1 MASFFKK
8 IFTTGII
15 LLSVAVFAAAEQ
27 TPAADGQNEMNSILA
42 SVNGE
47 PVSLGDVLP
56 STRAREYQAFAAYSG
71 KRFTE
76 AIRAIRKKA
85 VDDLIEKKLILADY
99 KSQSYKISA
108 RDIEYELDKVAERM
122 GCRSREDLRQKLFE
136 NNMTIE
142 QLRREVEDGMIV
154 QFMLFRKLVVAGT
167 PTPKEMYEYFVKNEK
182 KLEGEELVDLA
193 MLKLDKSR
201 ADWAIEHKE
210 ISDILARSPERF
222 SELVRRYAP
231 EFGDGRL
238 GEIERAKLRPEFS
251 AVISDFTPGKIYGP
265 LELDGSAVWLR
276 ILSHKVPEKVKFED
290 VAEKIRSAIEA
301 DMRQKALQEYISEL
315 RAKAL
320 IEYFF

>member
-56 STRAREYQAFAAYSG
+56 STRAREYQAVAAYSG

-122 GCRSREDLRQKLFE
+122 AL
-136 NNMTIE
+136 
-142 QLRREVEDGMIV
+142 
-154 QFMLFRKLVVAGT
+154 
-167 PTPKEMYEYFVKNEK
+167 
-182 KLEGEELVDLA
+182 LA
-193 MLKLDKSR
+193 
-201 ADWAIEHKE
+201 
-210 ISDILARSPERF
+210 PYQ
-222 SELVRRYAP
+222 VN
-231 EFGDGRL
+231 
-238 GEIERAKLRPEFS
+238 AKLMAATGKSTTKFMHCLP
-251 AVISDFTPGKIYGP
+251 AVKGNEVTEEVF
-265 LELDGSAVWLR
+265 
-276 ILSHKVPEKVKFED
+276 
-290 VAEKIRSAIEA
+290 EA
-301 DMRQKALQEYISEL
+301 DYSIVFDEAENRMHTIKAVMVATLG
-315 RAKAL
+315 K
-320 IEYFF
+320 

>member
-1 MASFFKK
+1 MLPYLKK
-8 IFTTGII
+8 IFTFCLT
-15 LLSVAVFAAAEQ
+15 LLTAALFAATGESS
-27 TPAADGQNEMNSILA
+27 AADGQSEMNSILA

-56 STRAREYQAFAAYSG
+56 ATRAKEYQAFAAYSG

-85 VDDLIEKKLILADY
+85 VDDLIDKKLILADY
-99 KSQSYKISA
+99 KLQSYKISA

-136 NNMTIE
+136 NNMTVE
-142 QLRREVEDGMIV
+142 QMRREVEEGMIV
-154 QFMLFRKLVVAGT
+154 QFMLFRKLAVAGT
-167 PTPKEMYEYFVKNEK
+167 PTPKEMYEYFVENET
-182 KLEGEELVDLA
+182 KLAGEESVGLA
-193 MLKLDKSR
+193 MLKLDGSR
-201 ADWAIEHKE
+201 TDWKTERKE
-210 ISDILARSPERF
+210 IADILARSPERF
-222 SELVRRYAP
+222 TELVRRYTP

-238 GEIERAKLRPEFS
+238 GEIERAKLRPEFA
-251 AVISDFTPGKIYGP
+251 AVINDFTPGKIYGP

-290 VAEKIRSAIEA
+290 VAEKIRNVIEV
-301 DMRQKALQEYISEL
+301 DMRKKALQDYISEL
-315 RAKAL
+315 RGKAL